1 MSDRSIEF
9 IARGLVIC
17 EGRVLL
23 CKNIKHGYYFLPGG
37 HVEFGETAES
47 ALAREF
53 REEAAVDVKCDG
65 VALVAEH
72 LFDRKKGPCHEVNVV
87 FHVELH
93 EKELKSREPK
103 IAFEWADLA
112 EIGERD
118 LRPNCIK
125 AWLVAGGRTRQPV
138 SWISER
144 VLHVER

>member
-1 MSDRSIEF
+1 MTDRSIEF
-9 IARGLVIC
+9 IARGLVIR

-23 CKNIKHGYYFLPGG
+23 CKNIKHGYFFLPGG
-37 HVEFGETAES
+37 HVEFGETAET
-47 ALAREF
+47 ALVREF
-53 REEAAVDVKCDG
+53 KEEAAVDVKCAG

-72 LFDRKKGPCHEVNVV
+72 LFERKNGPCHEVNVV
-87 FHVELH
+87 FHVEPH
-93 EKELKSREPK
+93 EGEFNSREAK

-112 EIGERD
+112 EISERD

-125 AWLVAGGRTRQPV
+125 AWLVSGGRTQQPV

>member
-9 IARGLVIC
+9 IARGLVIR

-23 CKNIKHGYYFLPGG
+23 CKNIKHGYFFLPGG
-37 HVEFGETAES
+37 HVEFGETAEA

-53 REEAAVDVKCDG
+53 KEEAAIEVRCGG

-72 LFDRKKGPCHEVNVV
+72 LFERKKGPCHEVNVV

-93 EKELKSREPK
+93 EKEFKSREPK

-112 EIGERD
+112 EISERD
-118 LRPNCIK
+118 LRPTCIK
-125 AWLVAGGRTRQPV
+125 AWLVAGGRATQPI

>member
-1 MSDRSIEF
+1 MSDQSIEF
-9 IARGLVIC
+9 IARGLAIRD
-17 EGRVLL
+17 GRVLL

-37 HVEFGETAES
+37 HVEFGETAEA

-53 REEAAVDVKCDG
+53 KEEAAVEVRCGG

-72 LFDRKKGPCHEVNVV
+72 IFDRRNGPCHEVNVV
-87 FHVELH
+87 FHVELSGS
-93 EKELKSREPK
+93 EIRSCEPK

-125 AWLVAGGRTRQPV
+125 AWLVAGGRAMQPI
-138 SWISER
+138 SWVSER